1 VIALLDAGSR
11 PRADLRRRV
20 ARLRAAGHRVLPK
33 LKAAGA
39 DDATL
44 KRIMVDNSRRF
55 LAFVPKRARKA

>member
-1 VIALLDAGSR
+1 VTS
-11 PRADLRRRV
+11 
-20 ARLRAAGHRVLPK
+20 VLPK
-33 LKAAGA
+33 LKVAGA